1 MSERMPVHEKRI
13 EIRWSDLDVY
23 GHVNNAI
30 YLTYL
35 EEVRDEWLGGTLG
48 DPDQVWN
55 WVLVHV
61 EIDYRRELALTDH
74 VAVATCRLDRIGA
87 SSVTTREEVRTVD
100 GELAAEAK
108 AVLVA
113 RDRESGRS
121 RSLTATER
129 AAFERVTAD
138 VGQCS

>member
-1 MSERMPVHEKRI
+1 MRHEKRI
-13 EIRWSDLDVY
+13 EIRWRDMDVY
-23 GHVNNAI
+23 GHVNNAV

-35 EEVRDEWLGGTLG
+35 EEARDEWLGACLG
-48 DPDQVWN
+48 DAAEVWN

-61 EIDYRRELALTDH
+61 EIDYRRELALSDDETL
-74 VAVATCRLDRIGA
+74 VSCELDRVST
-87 SSVTTREEVRTVD
+87 SSVWTREEIRTLG

-121 RSLTATER
+121 RPLTPRER
-129 AAFERVTAD
+129 EAFEART
-138 VGQCS
+138 GSGR

>member
-1 MSERMPVHEKRI
+1 MTDGGPVHEKRI

-35 EEVRDEWLGGTLG
+35 EEVRDEWLGGRLG
-48 DPDQVWN
+48 DPDAIWN
-55 WVLVHV
+55 WVLARV
-61 EIDYRRELALTDH
+61 EIDYRRELALKDD
-74 VAVATCRLDRIGA
+74 VAVASCRLDRVGN
-87 SSVTTREEVRTVD
+87 SSVATREEVRTAD

-121 RSLTATER
+121 RPLTAVER
-129 AAFERVTAD
+129 AAFEGPAPD
-138 VGQCS
+138 GDEG